1 MFIRIRGSLNKG
13 NIITIN
19 STDFDSFKYV
29 VFNLDNLLSIDS
41 YAINYI
47 ISCNNKKIKD
57 NGKLIICDSNNS
69 LGDRLFKNRIP
80 IINNEI
86 QAFNIL

>member
-1 MFIRIRGSLNKG
+1 MLKINTEFRKGIMFIRIRGSLNKG

-41 YAINYI
+41 Y
-47 ISCNNKKIKD
+47 
-57 NGKLIICDSNNS
+57 
-69 LGDRLFKNRIP
+69 
-80 IINNEI
+80 
-86 QAFNIL
+86 